1 MSDVADICFI
11 AEGSYPFVSGG
22 VSSWMHQMITELD
35 DKTFHVVSLMP
46 SSNGFEHKY
55 TLPKNV
61 INHEVVYLQSLDTSR
76 KIPSAKAEDIHERLR
91 PLLYGLIDGVPFN
104 SSSLAS
110 LVKIIASYR
119 GKLSQEAL
127 LDSRAAWDTLL
138 DTYQQGYEH
147 LSFLDYFWTYRVML
161 SGLASTLVCDL
172 PAAKVYHSA
181 STGFSGLLAAR
192 AKAETGSPVIL
203 TEHGIYTNER
213 RIEIVA
219 ADWLQ
224 QTHGNM
230 LTVEHMDIDLR
241 DMWMRFFHRIGK
253 LCYESSDEIVT
264 LFADNQKAQINDG
277 ADRSRMSVIP
287 NGVDVGHLTKLKRDK
302 QSVPTIG
309 LIGRVV
315 PIKDVKSFLQSVA
328 MLVRSIPEM
337 KAYIMGPTD
346 EDPTYVQE
354 CRDLAEYLG
363 LSDVVEFT
371 GQVDID
377 DHLPKMDVVVLT
389 SISEAQPLVLLEAGA
404 CGVPVV
410 APDVGACNEIINGSI
425 DERPALGAGGI
436 LTPLANPEAT
446 ARAIHTLLT
455 DARRYEQA
463 SEVLKKRV
471 EESYNKERQYN
482 AYRELYNRYMD

>member
-1 MSDVADICFI
+1 MSEVADICFI

-22 VSSWMHQMITELD
+22 VSSWMHQMITEMD
-35 DKTFHVVSLMP
+35 DMTFHVVSLMP
-46 SSNGFEHKY
+46 NAEGFEAKY

-61 INHEVVYLQSLDTSR
+61 IKHEVVYLQQLSDAKSVA
-76 KIPSAKAEDIHERLR
+76 SATAEDIHERLR

-110 LVKIIASYR
+110 LVKIIASYK
-119 GKLSQEAL
+119 GKLSSESL
-127 LDSRAAWDTLL
+127 LNSMAAWDTLL
-138 DTYQQGYEH
+138 DTYKQGYEH

-172 PAAKVYHSA
+172 PPAKVYHSA

-264 LFADNQKAQINDG
+264 LFADNQKAQVNDG

-287 NGVDVGHLTKLKRDK
+287 NGVDVERFTKLARNK
-302 QSVPTIG
+302 QSSPTIG

-315 PIKDVKSFLQSVA
+315 PIKDVKGFLQAVA
-328 MLVRSIPEM
+328 ILARNIPEL
-337 KAYIMGPTD
+337 KAFIMGSMD
-346 EDPTYVQE
+346 EDSTYAQE
-354 CRDLAEYLG
+354 CKDLAEYLG
-363 LSDVVEFT
+363 LSSVVEFT
-371 GQVDID
+371 GQIDIEEYIPR
-377 DHLPKMDVVVLT
+377 LDVVVLT

-404 CGVPVV
+404 CGVPLV
-410 APDVGACNEIINGSI
+410 APDVGACGEIINGSI
-425 DERPALGAGGI
+425 DERPALGAGGV

-446 ARAIHTLLT
+446 AQGIYTLLT
-455 DARRYEQA
+455 DARRYENA
-463 SEVLKKRV
+463 SEVIKKRV
-471 EESYNKERQYN
+471 NEFYNKGRQYD
-482 AYRELYNRYMD
+482 AYRELYNRYVS